1 MDIARYQGAHLRG
14 ICHRPALSS
23 GELLVTFP
31 ADPNE
36 TLAMSQLPPLPAPLV
51 APERNLVEFTVKAF
65 VLGALLSMLL
75 AAANA
80 YIGLLVGL
88 TVSASIPAAA
98 ASMGLLRL
106 FRRSTILEN
115 NMVQT
120 AASAGESLVAG
131 IIFTIPALVMMNAW
145 AGYEY
150 GPMVAIAV
158 LGGVLGVAFTV
169 PLRRALIVEAR
180 LKFPEGVA
188 TAEVLKT
195 GGIETDRSR
204 PSGHADDS
212 ARRSFGMLLQ
222 AAGLGVLFKLLESGV
237 GLLAGGVATTRAWLG
252 GSYLFT
258 GGITLSP
265 ALVGVGYIVGLN
277 IAMLVFLGGMIGT
290 LIGVPL
296 NWAFNSEAILTAVG
310 MNPNTDWS
318 QISSS
323 QWGTLAG
330 QAWQDCRR
338 IGVGAMMVG
347 GVWSLVSL
355 LGPLSAGIKA
365 SLAAYKASG
374 NGGGSILRTEFDT
387 PITYVAAVAAL
398 AVVPVF
404 FVFYLA
410 LGDYPEKVMI
420 ASVMTV
426 LMLVFGFIFASVA
439 GYMAGLV
446 GSSNNPISGVTIATV
461 IVSALILLQLMGNE
475 GMAATLGPIAVIYL
489 AGLICS
495 AAAIAGDN
503 MQDLKCGHVLGATPW
518 RQQVFQVV
526 GVVAA
531 ALVIPFVLGVLDQ
544 GYGIGRPSPINPDAQ
559 PLAAPQAGL
568 MQALASGIF
577 GAGIEWNFIFM
588 GFALA
593 VALIILDKIQEKRGS
608 EFRFPVLAVAVGV
621 YLPLGLSV
629 PIFVGGLVAHIVA
642 RKSRNLPKEKR
653 SAGQGNGLLIAS
665 GLITGEALMG
675 VLVAVV
681 AAFVMPLPLVGSFGL
696 AALLGSTA
704 MVLIVIYQYRRSVIR
719 D

>member
-1 MDIARYQGAHLRG
+1 
-14 ICHRPALSS
+14 
-23 GELLVTFP
+23 
-31 ADPNE
+31 
-36 TLAMSQLPPLPAPLV
+36 MSQMPPLPAPLV
-51 APERNLVEFTVKAF
+51 TPQQNLVEFTFKAF

-106 FRRSTILEN
+106 FKRSTILEN

-158 LGGVLGVAFTV
+158 LGGILGVAFTV

-195 GGIETDRSR
+195 GGIETDRSQ
-204 PSGHADDS
+204 PQDASDDT
-212 ARRSFGMLLQ
+212 ARSSFKMLLQ
-222 AAGLGVLFKLLESGV
+222 AAGIGVLFKLLESGV
-237 GLLAGGVATTRAWLG
+237 GLLAGGIATTRAWLG

-277 IAMLVFLGGMIGT
+277 IAMLVFLGGVIGT

-296 NWAFNSEAILTAVG
+296 NWAFNSEAILSAVG
-310 MNPNTDWS
+310 MDPGTQWS
-318 QISSS
+318 EISSS

-347 GVWSLVSL
+347 GVWSLISL
-355 LGPLSAGIKA
+355 LGPLMAGIKA
-365 SLAAYKASG
+365 SLAAYKTTTA
-374 NGGGSILRTEFDT
+374 GGAGTILRTEFDT
-387 PITYVAAVAAL
+387 PINYVAAVAAI

-410 LGDYPEKVMI
+410 LGDYPDKILI

-475 GMAATLGPIAVIYL
+475 GPAASLGPIAGIYL

-531 ALVIPFVLGVLDQ
+531 AMIIPFVLGVLDQ
-544 GYGIGRPSPINPDAQ
+544 GYGIGRPSPLNPDAQ
-559 PLAAPQAGL
+559 ALAAPQAGL

-588 GFALA
+588 GFGLA
-593 VALIILDKIQEKRGS
+593 VVLIVLDKIQEKRGS
-608 EFRFPVLAVAVGV
+608 DFRFPVLAVAVGV

-642 RKSRNLPKEKR
+642 RKARNLTDEQR
-653 SAGQGNGLLIAS
+653 SAGQGKGLLIAS

-681 AAFVMPLPLVGSFGL
+681 AAFVMPLPLVSGFGL
-696 AALLGSTA
+696 AAILGSVA
-704 MVLIVIYQYRRSVIR
+704 MILVVVYQYRRSLMQS
-719 D
+719 